1 MRSCSSIAS
10 GRWRPDRLRL
20 PFFVAVK
27 TQPFPTPQTRRTLR
41 GHSWCPS
48 LMYVGSASVFG
59 SGAADFDER
68 LARAI
73 DFGRLS
79 FVRQAESPHRES
91 RWTTCSQPRDPHRD
105 GPRSNLERPT
115 IQYPQKVE
123 NRDNTENISRDQ
135 HVWSSRHREPQCYF
149 RTIGC
154 CGLVFTWS

>member
-10 GRWRPDRLRL
+10 GRGRPDRLRL

-27 TQPFPTPQTRRTLR
+27 TQAFPTPQTRRTLR
-41 GHSWCPS
+41 GHSRCPS

-59 SGAADFDER
+59 SGAVDFDER

-73 DFGRLS
+73 DIGRLFS
-79 FVRQAESPHRES
+79 ARQAECPHRES
-91 RWTTCSQPRDPHRD
+91 RRSGCSQPRDPHRD
-105 GPRSNLERPT
+105 GPRPYFERPT
-115 IQYPQKVE
+115 VQYPQKVE
-123 NRDNTENISRDQ
+123 TSDNTENKSRDQ
-135 HVWSSRHREPQCYF
+135 QVWSSHHRNPQNYF